1 MKKIG
6 FLLFVTMIALGTK
19 AQSEKGCHERY
30 VKVFE
35 VRGANSVKDGLYDD
49 VVITLRKGTFE
60 DCLDRKSVV

>member
-6 FLLFVTMIALGTK
+6 FLLFMLAAVVGAK
-19 AQSEKGCHERY
+19 AQTDEGCHERY

-35 VRGANSVKDGLYDD
+35 VRGADEVEDGLYAD

-60 DCLDRKSVV
+60 